1 MVTAKQIL
9 DAQFPYLKEDFT
21 IEQALDWM
29 NENRVNELPVLVN
42 DEFKG
47 LVSENQLLDVQD
59 VQPFILPILAEW
71 SIGPDDHFFTMI
83 HRMSEHQS
91 SIAVVLDQD
100 RKFLGCVTREDL
112 LDAVSDMTAAHVDG
126 GILLM
131 EMHPRD
137 YTLQQ
142 IVRIIEEN
150 NAKVMTLFSY
160 QNEKGLMEICIKVD
174 NKDINA
180 IVKSLERFNYR
191 IRATF
196 QHKDANIDLMD
207 RYDTLMRFLDED

>member
-1 MVTAKQIL
+1 
-9 DAQFPYLKEDFT
+9 
-21 IEQALDWM
+21 M

-47 LVSENQLLDVQD
+47 LVSENQLLDIQD

-71 SIGPDDHFFTMI
+71 YIGPDDHFFTMI

>member
-1 MVTAKQIL
+1 MVTAKQIV
-9 DAQFPYLKEDFT
+9 DVQFPFLKEDFT

-29 NENRVNELPVLVN
+29 NENRVNELPVIVN
-42 DEFKG
+42 HVFKG
-47 LVSENQLLDVQD
+47 LVSENQLLDIQEIE
-59 VQPFILPILAEW
+59 PFIMPVLAEW
-71 SIGPDDHFFTMI
+71 SIRPDDHFFTMI
-83 HRMSEHQS
+83 HKMSEFQS
-91 SIAVVLDQD
+91 SIAVVLDD
-100 RKFLGCVTREDL
+100 EGHYLGCVTREDL
-112 LDAVSDMTAAHVDG
+112 LDAVSEMTAAHVDG

-142 IVRIIEEN
+142 IIRIIEEN

-160 QNEKGLMEICIKVD
+160 QNERGLMEICIKVD

-180 IVKSLERFNYR
+180 IVQSLERFNYR

-196 QHKDANIDLMD
+196 QHKDSNIDLMD

>member
-1 MVTAKQIL
+1 
-9 DAQFPYLKEDFT
+9 
-21 IEQALDWM
+21 
-29 NENRVNELPVLVN
+29 
-42 DEFKG
+42 
-47 LVSENQLLDVQD
+47 
-59 VQPFILPILAEW
+59 
-71 SIGPDDHFFTMI
+71 MI

>member
-47 LVSENQLLDVQD
+47 LVSENQLLDIQD

>member
-47 LVSENQLLDVQD
+47 LVSENQLLDVQE
-59 VQPFILPILAEW
+59 VHPFILPILAEW

>member
-1 MVTAKQIL
+1 
-9 DAQFPYLKEDFT
+9 
-21 IEQALDWM
+21 
-29 NENRVNELPVLVN
+29 
-42 DEFKG
+42 
-47 LVSENQLLDVQD
+47 
-59 VQPFILPILAEW
+59 
-71 SIGPDDHFFTMI
+71 MI
-83 HRMSEHQS
+83 HKMSEHQS
-91 SIAVVLDQD
+91 SIAVVLDHEK
-100 RKFLGCVTREDL
+100 KFLGCVTREDL
-112 LDAVSDMTAAHVDG
+112 LDAVSEMTAAHVDG

-180 IVKSLERFNYR
+180 IVQSLERFNYR

>member
-9 DAQFPYLKEDFT
+9 DAQFPYLREDFT

>member
-21 IEQALDWM
+21 IEQALDYM

-47 LVSENQLLDVQD
+47 LVSENQLLDIQD